1 MISNEH
7 KKYIK
12 KEKRKRI
19 IITIIQLSILFIF
32 TLLWELLSKY
42 NIINSFITSS
52 PSNILKTIIT
62 LYNQNN
68 LFIHIITTIKEVII
82 SFTLTTIISIAIAT
96 LLYSFPTIAK
106 IFDPYLTVLNSL
118 PKVALGPL
126 IIITLGANQK
136 SIITMSILIAIITSI
151 QTIYTGFIKTDINK
165 IKFMKSINASKKE
178 ILFNL
183 IIPSNKKTIINSLK
197 INISL
202 CLIGVIQGEFL
213 TSKAGLG
220 YLIIYGTQIFDL
232 NLVMTSIIILTII
245 SYIMYLIINKKKS
258 RFF

>member
-7 KKYIK
+7 KLFVK
-12 KEKRKRI
+12 KEKQKRLMI
-19 IITIIQLSILFIF
+19 KVIQISILFIF
-32 TLLWELLSKY
+32 IISWELLSKY
-42 NIINSFITSS
+42 NLINSFITSS
-52 PSNILKTIIT
+52 PSNIIKTIIN

-68 LFIHIITTIKEVII
+68 LFIHIITTIKEVLI
-82 SFTLTTIISIAIAT
+82 SFTFTTIISLLIAT
-96 LLYSFPTIAK
+96 LLYSFPIIAK
-106 IFDPYLTVLNSL
+106 ILDPYLTILNSL

-136 SIITMSILIAIITSI
+136 SIITMSILIAFITSI
-151 QTIYTGFIKTDINK
+151 QTIYTGFIKTDKNK

-183 IIPSNKKTIINSLK
+183 IIPSNKETIISSLK

-220 YLIIYGTQIFDL
+220 YLIIYGTQIFNL

-245 SYIMYLIINKKKS
+245 SYIMYIIINNKKS
-258 RFF
+258 RNF

>member
-7 KKYIK
+7 KLFIK
-12 KEKRKRI
+12 KEKQKRLMI
-19 IITIIQLSILFIF
+19 KVIQISILFIF
-32 TLLWELLSKY
+32 IISWELLSKY

-52 PSNILKTIIT
+52 PSNIIKTIIN

-68 LFIHIITTIKEVII
+68 LFIHIITTIKEVLI
-82 SFTLTTIISIAIAT
+82 SFTFTPIISLLIAT
-96 LLYSFPTIAK
+96 LLYSFPIIAK
-106 IFDPYLTVLNSL
+106 IFDPYLTILNSL

-136 SIITMSILIAIITSI
+136 SIITMSILIAFITSI
-151 QTIYTGFIKTDINK
+151 QTIYTGFIKTDKNK

-183 IIPSNKKTIINSLK
+183 IIPSNKETIISSLK

-220 YLIIYGTQIFDL
+220 YLIIYGTQIFNL

-245 SYIMYLIINKKKS
+245 SYIMYIIINNKKS
-258 RFF
+258 RNF

>member
-7 KKYIK
+7 KLFVK
-12 KEKRKRI
+12 KEKQKRYLI
-19 IITIIQLSILFIF
+19 KIIQLSILFIF
-32 TLLWELLSKY
+32 IFLWEILSKY

-52 PSNILKTIIT
+52 PSNIFKTLIN
-62 LYNQNN
+62 LHNQNN
-68 LFIHIITTIKEVII
+68 LYIHIITTIKEVFI
-82 SFTLTTIISIAIAT
+82 SFTITTIISLLIAT
-96 LLYSFPTIAK
+96 LLYSFPIIAK
-106 IFDPYLTVLNSL
+106 IFDPYLTILNSL

-126 IIITLGANQK
+126 IIITFGANQK

-151 QTIYTGFIKTDINK
+151 QTIYTGFIKTDKNK

-183 IIPSNKKTIINSLK
+183 IIPSNKETIISSLK

-213 TSKAGLG
+213 TSKSGLG
-220 YLIIYGTQIFDL
+220 YLIIYGTQIFNL

-245 SYIMYLIINKKKS
+245 SYIMYLIINNKKS
-258 RFF
+258 RNF

>member
-7 KKYIK
+7 KLFIK
-12 KEKRKRI
+12 KEKRKRLMI
-19 IITIIQLSILFIF
+19 KVIQISILFIF
-32 TLLWELLSKY
+32 IISWELLSKY
-42 NIINSFITSS
+42 NLINSFITSS
-52 PSNILKTIIT
+52 PSNIIKTIIN

-68 LFIHIITTIKEVII
+68 LFIHIITTIKEVLI
-82 SFTLTTIISIAIAT
+82 SFTFTTIISLLIAT
-96 LLYSFPTIAK
+96 LLYSFPIIAK
-106 IFDPYLTVLNSL
+106 ILDPYLTILNSL

-151 QTIYTGFIKTDINK
+151 QTIYTGFIKTDKNK

-183 IIPSNKKTIINSLK
+183 IIPSNKETIISSLK

-220 YLIIYGTQIFDL
+220 YLIIYGTQIFNL

-245 SYIMYLIINKKKS
+245 SYIMYLIINQKKS
-258 RFF
+258 RNF

>member
-7 KKYIK
+7 KLFIK
-12 KEKRKRI
+12 KEKQKRLMI
-19 IITIIQLSILFIF
+19 KVIQISILFIF
-32 TLLWELLSKY
+32 IISWELLSKY
-42 NIINSFITSS
+42 NLINSFITSS
-52 PSNILKTIIT
+52 PSNIIKTIIN

-68 LFIHIITTIKEVII
+68 LFIHIITTIKEVFI
-82 SFTLTTIISIAIAT
+82 SFTITTIISLLIAT
-96 LLYSFPTIAK
+96 LLYSFPIIEK
-106 IFDPYLTVLNSL
+106 IFDPYLTILNSL

-151 QTIYTGFIKTDINK
+151 QTIYTGFIKTDKNK

-183 IIPSNKKTIINSLK
+183 IIPSNKETIISSLK

-220 YLIIYGTQIFDL
+220 YLIIYGTQIFNL

-245 SYIMYLIINKKKS
+245 SYIMYIIINNKKS
-258 RFF
+258 RNI